1 MRRLTPSLPSPSV
14 RGRNARAAADAMCG
28 LCGVLGAGEHW
39 TDSDDALK
47 KREGAETRRRERAH
61 QVALTNRILS
71 HYGLKMADWQGA
83 AFVVSN
89 RTGASEVIDHFA
101 ALWPT
106 AEKMIKRPL
115 DPLDPTIIAALGQ

>member
-1 MRRLTPSLPSPSV
+1 
-14 RGRNARAAADAMCG
+14 MCG
-28 LCGVLGAGEHW
+28 LCGILGPDEHW

-47 KREGAETRRRERAH
+47 QRTGAETRRRERAY
-61 QVALTNRILS
+61 QVALTNRVLA

-83 AFVVSN
+83 SFVVSN

-106 AEKMIKRPL
+106 AETMTKRIC
-115 DPLDPTIIAALGQ
+115 DPLDPELIAALERA